1 MERLDI
7 LKRYPGIYDAIRGL
21 EKVTGEMN
29 ITPLQKELIKI
40 RASQLNG
47 CAFCL
52 HMHAELALKYGE
64 AAYRL
69 NLISVWKEAKH
80 LFSEEEL
87 VLLEMTEQMTMIHQ
101 GGLSEEVYMHAIRL
115 FGEETTGQIMMSILS
130 INSWNRLGVA
140 LHWKPEV

>member
-1 MERLDI
+1 MQRLDI
-7 LKRYPGIYDAIRGL
+7 THLFPGIYDAIRGL
-21 EKVTGEMN
+21 EKATGDLK

-69 NLISVWKEAKH
+69 HLVAVWKEARH
-80 LFSEEEL
+80 LFSEEEQ
-87 VLLEMTEQMTMIHQ
+87 VILELTEQMTLIHQ
-101 GGLSEEVYMHAIRL
+101 QGLTEEIYSKAIAL
-115 FGEETTGQIMMSILS
+115 FGEETTGQVMMSILA

-140 LHWKPEV
+140 LHWKPQI